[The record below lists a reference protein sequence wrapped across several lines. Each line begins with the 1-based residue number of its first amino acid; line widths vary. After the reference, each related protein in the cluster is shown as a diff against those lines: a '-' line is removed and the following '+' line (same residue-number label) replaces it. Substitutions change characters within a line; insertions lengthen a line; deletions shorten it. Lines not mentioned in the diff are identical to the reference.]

1 MATTRTL
8 ENNISMR
15 LKTEPP
21 AAAIFKLPAAGEV
34 MIWLSMLLSTHPVRD
49 AICGGQTFADIAIP
63 TPVRR
68 ANLDATMKQS
78 QMPLL
83 STHPRR
89 VRPAD
94 PAVYERHCYPRTCGR
109 CDIKP
114 FAVLFSGRGIL
125 PSSLCPG
132 CELRLLSTHFEQGA
146 NQSLAMVRNFIF
158 VAIPAPV

>member
-1 MATTRTL
+1 MRRTR
-8 ENNISMR
+8 R
-15 LKTEPP
+15 CRP
-21 AAAIFKLPAAGEV
+21 
-34 MIWLSMLLSTHPVRD
+34 WLLLSTHPVRD

-63 TPVRR
+63 TPVRS